1 SRSMHDDVETAPPP
15 PASGGRS
22 GTASPGPGKAETVRR
37 LHSLKKRIAV
47 LTVLSFGVLS
57 GLVAG
62 HHVGAAQSSPAAPA
76 AATVPTPAPSTDQ
89 GNGFF
94 DQGGAS
100 DQGGYSVGAG
110 SGTQAPVAGS
120 GAG

>member
-1 SRSMHDDVETAPPP
+1 MHDDVETAHPPP
-15 PASGGRS
+15 GSRGRG

-37 LHSLKKRIAV
+37 LHVLKKRIAV
-47 LTVLSFGVLS
+47 LTVLGFGVLS

-62 HHVGAAQSSPAAPA
+62 HHAGVAAQSSPAAPA

-94 DQGGAS
+94 DQGATS
-100 DQGGYSVGAG
+100 DQGRYGYGFGQGG
-110 SGTQAPVAGS
+110 SQGPVAGS
-120 GAG
+120 GAS

>member
-1 SRSMHDDVETAPPP
+1 MHEDGETAPPP
-15 PASGGRS
+15 PASWGRG
-22 GTASPGPGKAETVRR
+22 GTASPGPGKAETLRR
-37 LHSLKKRIAV
+37 LHILKKRIAV

-62 HHVGAAQSSPAAPA
+62 HHMGAAAQSNPAAPA
-76 AATVPTPAPSTDQ
+76 ATTAPTPAPSTDQ

-100 DQGGYSVGAG
+100 DQGNYGYGFGNGG
-110 SGTQAPVAGS
+110 SQRPVAGS
-120 GAG
+120 GAS

>member
-1 SRSMHDDVETAPPP
+1 MHDDGETAPPP
-15 PASGGRS
+15 PASWGRG

-37 LHSLKKRIAV
+37 LHILKKRIAV

-62 HHVGAAQSSPAAPA
+62 HHMGAAQSSPPAPA
-76 AATVPTPAPSTDQ
+76 ATTAPTPAPSTDQ

-94 DQGGAS
+94 DQGGTS
-100 DQGGYSVGAG
+100 DQGGNSYGFGNGNSQG
-110 SGTQAPVAGS
+110 PVAGS
-120 GAG
+120 GAS